1 MEIIVNFQ
9 SARQTES
16 SVVLRYEKFNLF
28 YAESAVILGYIYVF
42 ILRLYF
48 GRGMKEIFS
57 GWAFFIFRASD
68 WKVSS

>member
-42 ILRLYF
+42 ILRL
-48 GRGMKEIFS
+48 
-57 GWAFFIFRASD
+57 
-68 WKVSS
+68 